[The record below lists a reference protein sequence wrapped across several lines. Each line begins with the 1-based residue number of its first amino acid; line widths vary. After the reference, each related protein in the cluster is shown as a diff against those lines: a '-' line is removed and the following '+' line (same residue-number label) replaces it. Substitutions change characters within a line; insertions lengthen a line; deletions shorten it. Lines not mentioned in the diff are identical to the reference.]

1 MSDGAAASLGYTGLE
16 KRESPRFVL
25 LLRPA
30 KVITRSGEYLCILRD
45 VATKGVRLKLFH
57 PLPPEAQVVLELSNG
72 DRYEVE
78 KLWERDGQAG
88 FSFTHPTQL
97 EQLLEERSRFQKR
110 PVRVRLEVAARLTA
124 GGVTMPATLR
134 DFSQYGGRIE
144 CNLPLA
150 INQRLRLE
158 AVGLP
163 GIDAKV
169 RWRRSSQ
176 AGLSFEQTFKL
187 DELAR
192 HIALIQPFGPAI
204 PEEEGPVFNARRM
217 G

>member
-1 MSDGAAASLGYTGLE
+1 MSEDAAENLGYSGLE
-16 KRESPRFVL
+16 KREAPRFVL

-30 KVITRSGEYLCILRD
+30 KVITSSGEYLCILRD
-45 VATKGVRLKLFH
+45 VATKGVRLRLFH
-57 PLPPEAQVVLELSNG
+57 PLPPETMVVLELSNG

-78 KLWERDGQAG
+78 KLWERDNQAG
-88 FSFTHPTQL
+88 FSFIHPTQL
-97 EQLLEERSRFQKR
+97 EHLLEERSSFHKR
-110 PVRVRLEVAARLTA
+110 PVRMRLEVPSRITTA
-124 GGVTMPATLR
+124 GVTMPATLH

-144 CNLPLA
+144 CDLALA

-158 AVGLP
+158 PQGLP
-163 GIDAKV
+163 AIDAKV
-169 RWRRSSQ
+169 RWRRASH

-192 HIALIQPFGPAI
+192 HIAQIQPFGPAI
-204 PEEEGPVFNARRM
+204 PEEEDPIFNAKRM